1 MLPTRLNLPALQAVV
16 EALADRIE
24 APSHSLPSYGISD
37 QTGRPHIEISQV
49 YHYVVAERGSEH
61 SRAVTAEL
69 DLLLYWVF
77 QDVMSQ
83 MAGKYELEHRRAAED
98 GRRLRFEKQLE
109 SLAQLSSDWA
119 ARQRAD
125 HVAILVLHPFQDG

>member
-1 MLPTRLNLPALQAVV
+1 MLPTRLNLPALQTVV
-16 EALADRIE
+16 EALADKIG

-61 SRAVTAEL
+61 SQAVTAEL

-77 QDVMSQ
+77 KDVTSLV
-83 MAGKYELEHRRAAED
+83 AGEYELEHRRAAED

-109 SLAQLSSDWA
+109 LLAQLSSDWA

-125 HVAILVLHPFQDG
+125 QAAILVLRPFQNG